1 MAAPPSPEL
10 VRLLIALGDAL
21 GVATRPTSLHTE
33 LNRAVARLRSLFA
46 AAACSCALVRNDG
59 ETLEFVAADGVG
71 ANSIVGVQLPS
82 GRGIVGWVAM
92 SGQPILTTDVAEDSR
107 FARDIAES
115 TNFVPDT
122 ILAAPLL
129 DEDGEVLGVVEVL
142 DPQARGPHSGH
153 DLETLGVIAAQ
164 LASIVQLCE
173 VYDALGKTLVGSLAG
188 SVGSGDFSAAL
199 AELRESEAEPHR
211 QDLVALAESFHDLS
225 STGPRGATLAAR
237 ILADVAAFTRTGR

>member
-1 MAAPPSPEL
+1 MAAAPSPEL
-10 VRLLIALGDAL
+10 VRLLTALGDAL

-33 LNRAVARLRSLFA
+33 LDRAVARLRSLFA

-59 ETLEFVAADGVG
+59 GTLEFVAADGVG
-71 ANSIVGVQLPS
+71 AGSIVGVELPI

-142 DPQARGPHSGH
+142 DPQSRGPHSGH

-173 VYDALGKTLVGSLAG
+173 VYDALGQALVTSLAG
-188 SVGSGDFSAAL
+188 TVPSDDFAEAL
-199 AELRESEAEPHR
+199 AELIEIEAQPNR
-211 QDLVALAESFHDLS
+211 RDLIALAVSFHDLW

-237 ILADVAAFTRTGR
+237 ILADVAAFTRTER